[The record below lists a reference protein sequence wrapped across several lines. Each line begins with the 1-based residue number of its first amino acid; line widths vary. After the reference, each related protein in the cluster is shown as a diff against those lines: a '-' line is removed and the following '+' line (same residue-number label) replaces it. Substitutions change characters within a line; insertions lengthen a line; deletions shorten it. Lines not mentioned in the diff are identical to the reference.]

1 MCIRDRDET
10 ARRGGRTYLGVLI
23 ATSIGLFL
31 PAIVWVY
38 QLAGTVTFTPGG
50 VLPAETSGVV
60 VSSLLLLFVLGV
72 GKSAVMPLHRW
83 LPAAMVAPTPVS
95 ALLHAVAV
103 VKAGVFAL
111 AKLVVYIFGL
121 NISSD
126 VLAHWIIWLPAITIL
141 IASLIAM
148 REDNL
153 KRRLAYSTISQLS
166 YIVLAVLLFSPEGT
180 LAAGLHIT
188 MHAFAKITLFF
199 GAGAILIASHCTKVS
214 ELDGMG
220 RQIPL
225 VFVCFAIGSLS
236 IVGLPPAGGLWS
248 KWFLG
253 QAIVAS
259 EYPGA
264 WLLLGVILLSALM
277 NSIYM

>member
-1 MCIRDRDET
+1 
-10 ARRGGRTYLGVLI
+10 
-23 ATSIGLFL
+23 
-31 PAIVWVY
+31 
-38 QLAGTVTFTPGG
+38 
-50 VLPAETSGVV
+50 
-60 VSSLLLLFVLGV
+60 
-72 GKSAVMPLHRW
+72 
-83 LPAAMVAPTPVS
+83 
-95 ALLHAVAV
+95 
-103 VKAGVFAL
+103 
-111 AKLVVYIFGL
+111 
-121 NISSD
+121 
-126 VLAHWIIWLPAITIL
+126 
-141 IASLIAM
+141 M

-220 RQIPL
+220 RQMPL

-264 WLLLGVILLSALM
+264 WLLLGVILLSALL
-277 NSIYM
+277 NSIYLLGIAVRAFIKPFSGAATIEAVPWSMQAAMLIATGMTVLLFLIPMPLHEWLVVLTLSIR